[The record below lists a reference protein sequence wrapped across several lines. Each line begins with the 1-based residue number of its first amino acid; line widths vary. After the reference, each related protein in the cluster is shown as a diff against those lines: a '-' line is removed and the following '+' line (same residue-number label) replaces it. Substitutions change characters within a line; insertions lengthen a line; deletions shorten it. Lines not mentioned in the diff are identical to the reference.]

1 MQSTKSPTGIVFNMQ
16 KFSLHDG
23 PGIRTV
29 VFLKGCP
36 LHCLWCAN
44 PESQL
49 PRIEIL
55 HDKTK
60 CRQCLHCVDV
70 CPQKAISIDNHTFQ
84 LLEEKCNGCGKC
96 VKECPAKA
104 LSQEGETKTIDE
116 VLHYC
121 LQDLDFYEESGGGV
135 TLSGGEVLRSH
146 EFAAALLKVF
156 KENKLHTAI
165 ETSGFAAPDTF
176 NKITKYA
183 DLLLFDLKHWDSIA
197 HKKGT
202 GVSNELPLSNMKAA
216 ITAGKAVLPRIPVIP
231 GFNDSL
237 EDAAGFAAAL
247 HKVGAARAQLLP
259 FHQFGEN
266 KYKLLG
272 KKYVYDNT
280 PPLRQEDLLE
290 FQERLRRA
298 GIDAFF

>member
-55 HDKTK
+55 RDKTK
-60 CRQCLHCVDV
+60 CHQCLHCVDV
-70 CPQKAISIDNHTFQ
+70 CPQKAIFIDNHTFQ
-84 LLEEKCNGCGKC
+84 RLPEKCNGCGKC
-96 VKECPAKA
+96 VKECPEKA

-135 TLSGGEVLRSH
+135 TLSGGEVLSSP
-146 EFAAALLKVF
+146 EFAAALLKAF

-176 NKITKYA
+176 NKVTEYA
-183 DLLLFDLKHWDSIA
+183 DLLLFDLKHGDPIA

-216 ITAGKAVLPRIPVIP
+216 IATGKEVLPRIPVIP

-247 HKVGAARAQLLP
+247 RKVGAARAQLLP

-272 KKYVYDNT
+272 KKYAYDKT

-290 FQERLRRA
+290 FQESLRRA

>member
-16 KFSLHDG
+16 KFSLNDG

-29 VFLKGCP
+29 VFVKGCP

-44 PESQL
+44 PESQS
-49 PRIEIL
+49 PCIEIL
-55 HDKTK
+55 HDKEK
-60 CRQCLHCVDV
+60 CRNCLHCMDV
-70 CPQKAISIDNHTFQ
+70 CPQKAIDLDTQVIQIDAK
-84 LLEEKCNGCGKC
+84 KCNGCGKC
-96 VKECPAKA
+96 ANECPAKA
-104 LSQEGETKTIDE
+104 LSQEGEIKTINE

-121 LQDLDFYEESGGGV
+121 LQDLDFYEESNGGV
-135 TLSGGEVLRSH
+135 TLSGGEVLSSP
-146 EFAAALLKVF
+146 EFTAALLKTLQ
-156 KENKLHTAI
+156 ENNLHTAI
-165 ETSGFAAPDTF
+165 ETSGFAAPNTF

-183 DLLLFDLKHWDSIA
+183 DLLLFDLKHWNPIA

-247 HKVGAARAQLLP
+247 HKVGAAGAQLLP